1 MTDHL
6 TLFLFGDQTFDIR
19 PHFSGLLKARDN
31 LFLHAFLRAAYNALR
46 KEIFTLSPEVR
57 KELPR
62 FTCLEDLAS
71 WKDGGSGK
79 QCLALDMAMTTLWQL
94 GRYIL
99 QGESNYK
106 TPGSSVFVGLCTGT
120 FAAAAASC
128 SANTTELVPLAV
140 EAVVASFKTGIL
152 VENVARRLTSSQNLD
167 QSWAMLIESAAS
179 AQLIHEFNEKSS
191 MPSISKPY
199 ISAYAPGAV
208 TVSGPP
214 TSLSKLVDSETLRKL
229 AKKSIPIT
237 GPYHAPHLYS
247 NKDLT
252 TIVSGIT
259 HGARLESSLFLS
271 TSKTTQEPRNFASL
285 LEEAAAEVLLRPIQ
299 WNDLLDRFETVL
311 RTTAPKNF
319 SVVSFGSAAQ
329 HLFHNIVKK
338 TNPDLL
344 APSPQYDTGI
354 SNASPAISSGGKKP
368 KLAIVGM
375 SGRFPEAKD
384 TDAFWDILQEGLDV
398 HKTVPLQHWDAR
410 THVDT
415 SANPRKNTSATPFG
429 CWLKDPEEFDAR
441 FFNISPKE
449 AAQIDPAQRLALMTA
464 YEAIERAGIVSDAT
478 PSTRPDRIG
487 VFYGVTSN
495 DWMETN
501 SAQDIDAHMIPGGNR
516 AFIPGR
522 INYFFKFSGPSYAVD
537 TACSSSLAG
546 IHLACNSLW
555 CGDIDTAIA
564 GGTNVI
570 TNPDFTAGLDRG
582 HFLSRTGNC
591 KTFDDGADGYCRG
604 EGIATVIIKR
614 LDDALAD
621 RDPILGV
628 ILGAYTNHSAESESI
643 TRPHVGAQRSIFKKI
658 LNEAN
663 VDPYSISY
671 IEMHGTGTQTGD
683 AAEMSS
689 VLDTFAPSRNGNDR
703 VRTSDEALFLG
714 SAKANIGH
722 GEAASGASSLIK
734 VLMMMEKNAIVPHCG
749 IKSKINHKFPTDFAE
764 RHVHIASKLT
774 SWKRRE
780 GSTRRVLV
788 NNFSAAG
795 GNSSL
800 LLEDAPQI
808 PENHNALVDS
818 RQIYAVAVSAKT
830 GTAMQSNLRL
840 LFTHLQKTP
849 DISPGELSYTTTAR
863 RIHHPHRVLL
873 VGSSIEEISRKLNSA
888 ILEEAGKTR
897 PRGAPRLVFSFT
909 GQGAQYPGM
918 AQQLLR
924 ESSVFRDELH
934 HLDQIATSLGFSSV
948 IPFIESTEQDP
959 LLFPPS
965 VVQLASIC
973 VQIALVKLWDSW
985 DIRTSAVVGHSLGE
999 YAALNAA
1006 GVLSD
1011 VDTIFLVGTRAH
1023 LLEQKCTPGT
1033 HAMLVADGPLE
1044 EIAIALQGRAYEVAC
1059 INSPTETVLAGPSED
1074 MPELQ
1079 ESLKKAGMRSTLL
1092 KVPYAFHSSQVDA
1105 IIPDFKAQAHSVQFA
1120 EPEVPVIQPLDCTIA
1135 TTGTTFDSEYLAR
1148 HSREPVNMLGSLI
1161 AAQNDGLISTRSL
1174 FLEIGPHPAISK
1186 MVQRT
1191 LGSSVA
1197 TVASLQRGAKP
1208 WDVLTRSLKSLY
1220 EAGASIN
1227 WAAYQ
1232 QDFRRFH
1239 RVIPLPSYAWD
1250 LKPYWIQYVNDWSLR
1265 KGDPPAEGVQIRP
1278 KIESTTIHSVLSESG
1293 DSIRTNIIV
1302 EADISRKDLSPLV
1315 QGHEVDGI
1323 PLCTPSVYA
1332 DMALT
1337 LGTYLLKRYKSDLGD
1352 MLVDVSDMTISK
1364 ALILNEQGNKQ
1375 LVQVH
1380 AEADWPSRSV
1390 TMKFMSFNNHQKLQE
1405 HSRCIVH
1412 YTDRELQ
1419 KKLQESAPEIQIQ
1432 ISDLRNGIASGKTA
1446 RYNRAMVYRA
1456 IRPLAR
1462 FHNDYRAIDEIVLNS
1477 DTLEA
1482 SSTLSFGSVKR
1493 DGDFHTHP
1501 AIIDSLTQ
1509 ACGFTMNCND
1519 KTDLDVEVFMNHGW
1533 GSLQLFEP
1541 IDFEKVYTTYSRME
1555 SGPDKLWRGDAIIF
1569 EGDRVVARFGQ
1580 IAIQG
1585 VPRRVLKVILSLESG
1600 RKLQGGNPVA
1610 QRSIADSS
1618 EPRVSS
1624 ARPDAIPE
1632 QVSHRAGPS
1641 PVDVGLQIIAEE
1653 SGVAIDGFTDDAVF
1667 ADMGVDSLLGLTISA
1682 RFREQLD
1689 VELDFNGLFYEYP
1702 TVKDLKAYLRKS
1714 LHDSGYASPVSNDG
1728 AGPGSVYAGTKG
1740 STSNHPNDI
1749 EALGSVKKA
1758 ASDSNVIRALHI
1770 IAEESGVELADLG
1783 DDAEL
1788 ADCGVDSLLS
1798 LIIASRLRNELDLEI
1813 ESESLFLESPTVGDL
1828 KKVLAKSGNGA
1839 AVDVAVEEQVQKT
1852 TSPPRTDE
1860 IHSPANENS
1869 DVHGGTNKETR
1880 SILDTRKQA
1889 VEDLVDEFAS
1899 GFSAPTSSDAAQD
1912 ETYIKKVVLV
1922 TGGTGSLGGHLVY
1935 HLAQQP
1941 DVHRVVCL
1949 NRAHREDPMK
1959 RQIQAMRDKGIRFP
1973 DDLKHKLLVLQTD
1986 TSSARL
1992 GLTQAQYDDLAASV
2006 THLVHQAWPMS
2017 ATRPLSGFKAQ
2028 FQVMR
2033 NLIDFARDAASYH
2046 SRVFKFS
2053 FEMVSSISVVGLYD
2067 QHKHTATTVV
2077 PEARASIDS
2086 VLPNGY
2092 SEAKWG
2098 CELMLDRTLHQYSD
2112 RFRTMTARLG
2122 QIAGSKTS
2130 GYWNPMEHFGFL
2142 VKSSCTLNALPDVDG
2157 KLYWTPVNDVA
2168 STLADLVMANNDPY
2182 PIYHIDNPDGQSWK
2196 EMNGYLQ
2203 AALKIPTLIPF
2214 HDWLKRVREAPQKD
2228 NPALLLSD
2236 FLESNYLRMSCG
2248 GLVLDV
2254 SHTLEHSSTLR
2265 GVGPVSNQILRKYV
2279 HIWKEIGFLHATE
2292 EDKKNFE
2299 KERIAL
2305 WI

>member
-1 MTDHL
+1 MADHL
-6 TLFLFGDQTFDIR
+6 NLFLFGDQTFDIR
-19 PHFSGLLKARDN
+19 PHFSGLLEARDN

-46 KEIFTLSPEVR
+46 NEIFTLSPEVR
-57 KELPR
+57 KDLPR

-79 QCLALDMAMTTLWQL
+79 QCIALDMAMTTIWQI
-94 GRYIL
+94 GKFIL
-99 QGESNYK
+99 QGEANYK
-106 TPGSSVFVGLCTGT
+106 TSGSSVVVGLCTGT
-120 FAAAAASC
+120 FAAAAVSC
-128 SANTTELVPLAV
+128 SANTTELVPLAI
-140 EAVVASFKTGIL
+140 EAVTASFKTGIL
-152 VENVARRLTSSQNLD
+152 VENVARRLTSSQDLD
-167 QSWAMLIESAAS
+167 QSWAMLIESASS
-179 AQLIHEFNEKSS
+179 AQLVRDFNEKSS

-214 TSLSKLVDSETLRKL
+214 TSLSKLVDSETFRKL
-229 AKKSIPIT
+229 VKKSIPIM
-237 GPYHAPHLYS
+237 GPFHAPHLYS
-247 NKDLT
+247 TKDLT

-259 HGARLESSLFLS
+259 QGARLESSLFLS
-271 TSKTTQEPRNFASL
+271 RSKTTQEPQNFASL
-285 LEEAAAEVLLRPIQ
+285 LEEAAAEVLLRPIL

-311 RTTAPKNF
+311 RTTAPKSF
-319 SVVSFGSAAQ
+319 SVVSFGSTAQ
-329 HLFHNIVKK
+329 HLFHNVVKK

-344 APSPQYDTGI
+344 RPSLQPANGI
-354 SNASPAISSGGKKP
+354 LNASPAISSGGKKP
-368 KLAIVGM
+368 RLAIVGM
-375 SGRFPEAKD
+375 SGRFPEAKN

-537 TACSSSLAG
+537 TACSSSLAS

-582 HFLSRTGNC
+582 YFLSRTGNC

-643 TRPHVGAQRSIFKKI
+643 TRPHVGAQRAIFKKI
-658 LNEAN
+658 LNETN
-663 VDPYSISY
+663 VDPHSVSY

-689 VLDTFAPSRNGNDR
+689 VLDTFAPSHNGSDR
-703 VRTSDEALFLG
+703 ARTSNEALFLG

-722 GEAASGASSLIK
+722 GEAASGASGLIK
-734 VLMMMEKNAIVPHCG
+734 VLMMMEKNVIVPHCG
-749 IKSKINHKFPTDFAE
+749 IKSKINHKFPTDLEE
-764 RHVHIASKLT
+764 RHVYIASKLT
-774 SWKRRE
+774 KWKRRE
-780 GSTRRVLV
+780 GSARRALV

-795 GNSSL
+795 GNSAV
-800 LLEDAPQI
+800 LLEDPPRI
-808 PENHNALVDS
+808 PDNSNALVDS
-818 RQIYAVAVSAKT
+818 RQLYAVAVSAKT
-830 GTAMQSNLRL
+830 GTSMQSNLRL
-840 LFTHLQKTP
+840 LLAHLEETP

-863 RIHHPHRVLL
+863 RVHHPYRVLL
-873 VGSSIEEISRKLNSA
+873 VGSSIEEIAHKLNSA
-888 ILEEAGKTR
+888 ILGETGKTR
-897 PRGAPRLVFSFT
+897 PRGAPQLVFSFT

-924 ESSVFRDELH
+924 ESSVFRNELH

-959 LLFPPS
+959 LVFQPS

-973 VQIALVKLWDSW
+973 VQMALVRLWGSW
-985 DIRTSAVVGHSLGE
+985 DIRPSAVVGHSLGE
-999 YAALNAA
+999 YAALNTA

-1011 VDTIFLVGTRAH
+1011 VDTIFLVGMRAH

-1044 EIAIALQGRAYEVAC
+1044 QIAVALQDRAYEVAC

-1079 ESLKKAGMRSTLL
+1079 ESLKKAGMKSTLL

-1105 IIPDFKAQAHSVQFA
+1105 IISDFKAQAQGVQFS
-1120 EPEVPVIQPLDCTIA
+1120 EPKIPVIQPLEFTA
-1135 TTGTTFDSEYLAR
+1135 STTGTTFNSEYLAR
-1148 HSREPVNMLGSLI
+1148 HSREPVNMMGSLI
-1161 AAQNDGLISTRSL
+1161 EAQNDGLITTRSL
-1174 FLEIGPHPAISK
+1174 FVEIGPHPAISK

-1191 LGSSVA
+1191 LGSSVV
-1197 TVASLQRGAKP
+1197 TVASLQRGARP
-1208 WDVLTRSLKSLY
+1208 WDVLTRSLKPLY
-1220 EAGASIN
+1220 EAGASVN

-1239 RVIPLPSYAWD
+1239 KVIPLPSYAWD

-1278 KIESTTIHSVLSESG
+1278 KIESTTIHSVVSESG
-1293 DSIRTNIIV
+1293 DSMRTKIVV
-1302 EADISRKDLSPLV
+1302 EADISREDLSPLV

-1352 MLVDVSDMTISK
+1352 MLVNVSDMTISK
-1364 ALILNEQGNKQ
+1364 ALILNEHANKQ

-1390 TMKFMSFNNHQKLQE
+1390 TTKFMSFNNHQKLQE
-1405 HSRCIVH
+1405 HARCIVR
-1412 YTDRELQ
+1412 YTDRGLQ
-1419 KKLQESAPEIQIQ
+1419 KKLQENAAEIQMK
-1432 ISDLRNGIASGKTA
+1432 ISELRNGVASGKTA

-1519 KTDLDVEVFMNHGW
+1519 NTDLDVEVFMNHGW

-1555 SGPDKLWRGDAIIF
+1555 SGPDKLWRGDAIIL
-1569 EGDRVVARFGQ
+1569 EGDRVVAHFGQ

-1600 RKLQGGNPVA
+1600 RKPQGGNPIT

-1618 EPRVSS
+1618 EPRVGS
-1624 ARPDAIPE
+1624 ARQDAVQE
-1632 QVSHRAGPS
+1632 QVSHRTGPS
-1641 PVDVGLQIIAEE
+1641 PIDVGLQIIAEE

-1702 TVKDLKAYLRKS
+1702 TVKDLKAYLHKS

-1728 AGPGSVYAGTKG
+1728 AGPESLHAGMKG
-1740 STSNHPNDI
+1740 STSKHTNGI
-1749 EALGSVKKA
+1749 EVLSPAKTAPS
-1758 ASDSNVIRALHI
+1758 SDTNVTRALQI
-1770 IAEESGVELADLG
+1770 IAEESGMEVTDLD

-1798 LIIASRLRNELDLEI
+1798 LIIASRLRNELDMEI

-1828 KKVLAKSGNGA
+1828 KKVLAKSGNSA
-1839 AVDVAVEEQVQKT
+1839 ALDGVVDEQVQKM
-1852 TSPPRTDE
+1852 TSPPPANE
-1860 IHSPANENS
+1860 IHSPASENS
-1869 DVHGGTNKETR
+1869 DVHGDTNKEPR
-1880 SILDTRKQA
+1880 AILDIREQSVK
-1889 VEDLVDEFAS
+1889 ELVHEFAS
-1899 GFSAPTSSDAAQD
+1899 GFSAPTSIDAAED
-1912 ETYIKKVVLV
+1912 ETNLKMVVLV

-1941 DVHRVVCL
+1941 NVHRVICL

-1959 RQIQAMRDKGIRFP
+1959 RQIQAMKDKGIRFQ
-1973 DDLKHKLLVLQTD
+1973 DSLKHKLLVLQTD
-1986 TSSARL
+1986 SSSPRL
-1992 GLTQAQYDDLAASV
+1992 GLTQTQYNDLAASV

-2053 FEMVSSISVVGLYD
+2053 FEMVSSIGVVGLYD
-2067 QHKHTATTVV
+2067 HKNTATTVV
-2077 PEARASIDS
+2077 PETSASIDS

-2098 CELMLDRTLHQYSD
+2098 CELMLDRTLHQYPD

-2130 GYWNPMEHFGFL
+2130 GYWNPMEHFGFV

-2168 STLADLVMANNDPY
+2168 STLADLVIGNNDPY
-2182 PIYHIDNPDGQSWK
+2182 PIYHIDNPNGQSWR

-2203 AALKIPTLIPF
+2203 AALKIPNVIPF
-2214 HDWLKRVREAPQKD
+2214 HDWLKRVRGAPQKD
-2228 NPALLLSD
+2228 IPALLLSD

-2254 SHTLEHSSTLR
+2254 SHTLKHSATLR

-2299 KERIAL
+2299 NERVAL
-2305 WI
+2305 WT